1 MSYRS
6 VESKI
11 RDVLEG
17 LQPKHLLGKESD
29 QNDQIAVGSYQTKM
43 FDMSPDAQIIFAD
56 LPVETDATSAEV
68 AALNLDRLFG
78 IHKHVVNTKMASQS
92 DIESAE
98 EYVEKIK
105 SAADGMNQPK
115 VADIADDH
123 LNDIKTFAKEHPNII
138 DPEDHIHPADDPRFH
153 SGPKGNKPDPVAGPQ
168 GDRDIDNVKKYLIR
182 RSKAAQRKI
191 KIIDVD

>member
-29 QNDQIAVGSYQTKM
+29 QNDQIAVGSYTTKA

-56 LPVETDATSAEV
+56 LPKETDANAAEV
-68 AALNLDRLFG
+68 TAIHLDRLFDL
-78 IHKHVVNTKMASQS
+78 HK
-92 DIESAE
+92 DIIAAQNATQPHIDRAE
-98 EYVEKIK
+98 ELVGKIKYFADAMGHAEKIGK
-105 SAADGMNQPK
+105 I
-115 VADIADDH
+115 VDDH
-123 LNDIKTFAKEHPNII
+123 YNDIKKYFKDESDEIGP
-138 DPEDHIHPADDPRFH
+138 DYHPADDPRFH
-153 SGPKGNKPDPVAGPQ
+153 SPPTGNMPDPIAGPQ
-168 GDRDIDNVKKYLIR
+168 GDRDIDNVKNYLIK

-191 KIIDVD
+191 KIIDND

>member
-29 QNDQIAVGSYQTKM
+29 QNDQIAVGSYTTKT

-56 LPVETDATSAEV
+56 LPKETDANSAEQT
-68 AALNLDRLFG
+68 AIHLDRLFDL
-78 IHKHVVNTKMASQS
+78 HKGVIATQRASQA
-92 DIESAE
+92 DLDRAE
-98 EYVEKIK
+98 ELAGKIKPLADAMGQGEKIDK
-105 SAADGMNQPK
+105 IVN
-115 VADIADDH
+115 DH
-123 LNDIKTFAKEHPNII
+123 HNDIKKYFK
-138 DPEDHIHPADDPRFH
+138 DEDLHVSSDYHPADDPRFH
-153 SGPKGNKPDPVAGPQ
+153 SPPSGNKPDPIAGPQ
-168 GDRDIDNVKKYLIR
+168 GDRDVDNVKNYLIK

-191 KIIDVD
+191 KIIDND

>member
-1 MSYRS
+1 
-6 VESKI
+6 
-11 RDVLEG
+11 LEG

-29 QNDQIAVGSYQTKM
+29 QNDQIAIGSYTTKM

-56 LPVETDATSAEV
+56 LPKDTDPESAEV

-92 DIESAE
+92 DINTAE
-98 EYVEKIK
+98 DCVEKIK
-105 SAADGMNQPK
+105 NAAEGMNQPK

-123 LNDIKTFAKEHPNII
+123 LNDIKTFAKEHPSVIEP
-138 DPEDHIHPADDPRFH
+138 DDYVHPADDPRFH
-153 SGPKGNKPDPVAGPQ
+153 SGPKGNKPDPIAGPQ
-168 GDRDIDNVKKYLIR
+168 GDRDIDNVKNYLIR

>member
-1 MSYRS
+1 MYRS

-17 LQPKHLLGKESD
+17 LQPKNQLGKESD
-29 QNDQIAVGSYQTKM
+29 QNDQIAVGSYTTKM

-78 IHKHVVNTKMASQS
+78 IHKHVVNTKMASES
-92 DIESAE
+92 DIDTAE
-98 EYVEKIK
+98 EYVAKIK
-105 SAADGMNQPK
+105 NAAEGMKQPK
-115 VADIADDH
+115 VADIADTH

-138 DPEDHIHPADDPRFH
+138 NPEDHVHPADDPRFH

-168 GDRDIDNVKKYLIR
+168 GDRDIDNVKNYLIR

>member
-29 QNDQIAVGSYQTKM
+29 QNDQIAVGSYTTKT

-56 LPVETDATSAEV
+56 LPKDTDANSAEV
-68 AALNLDRLFG
+68 TAIHLDRLFDL
-78 IHKHVVNTKMASQS
+78 HK
-92 DIESAE
+92 DIIAAQTATQADLDRAE
-98 EYVEKIK
+98 ELVDKIKPLADAMGQAEKIGK
-105 SAADGMNQPK
+105 I
-115 VADIADDH
+115 VDDH
-123 LNDIKTFAKEHPNII
+123 YNDLKKYFKDETDEVGP
-138 DPEDHIHPADDPRFH
+138 DYHPADDPRFRSPP
-153 SGPKGNKPDPVAGPQ
+153 SGNMPDPIAGPQ
-168 GDRDIDNVKKYLIR
+168 GDRDVDNVKNYLIK

-191 KIIDVD
+191 KIIDND

>member
-1 MSYRS
+1 MYRS

-17 LQPKHLLGKESD
+17 LQPKSQLGKESD
-29 QNDQIAVGSYQTKM
+29 QNDQIAVGSYTTKM

-56 LPVETDATSAEV
+56 LPKDTDATSAEV

-78 IHKHVVNTKMASQS
+78 IHKHVVNTKMASES
-92 DIESAE
+92 DIDSAE
-98 EYVEKIK
+98 EFVEKIK
-105 SAADGMNQPK
+105 AAAEGMKQPK

-123 LNDIKTFAKEHPNII
+123 LNDIKKFAKEHPNII
-138 DPEDHIHPADDPRFH
+138 DPEDYIHPADDPRFH

-168 GDRDIDNVKKYLIR
+168 GDRDIDNVKNYLIR

>member
-29 QNDQIAVGSYQTKM
+29 QNDQIAVGSYTTKT

-56 LPVETDATSAEV
+56 LPKETDANSAEQT
-68 AALNLDRLFG
+68 AIHLDRLFDLHKG
-78 IHKHVVNTKMASQS
+78 IIAAQTATQADLDRADELVAKLKPLADAMGHA
-92 DIESAE
+92 
-98 EYVEKIK
+98 EKIDK
-105 SAADGMNQPK
+105 IVS
-115 VADIADDH
+115 DH
-123 LNDIKTFAKEHPNII
+123 HNDLKKYFKDETKDV
-138 DPEDHIHPADDPRFH
+138 DPDYHPADDPRFH
-153 SGPKGNKPDPVAGPQ
+153 SPPSGNKPDPIAGPQ
-168 GDRDIDNVKKYLIR
+168 GDRDIDNVKNYLIK

-191 KIIDVD
+191 KIIDND